1 MLRVSMP
8 QFLTCD
14 VQRLGPRCLALWRG
28 AGSREAGGTEPEGGG
43 CPLKRGAGPQE
54 ELRPPPG
61 AEKDGAG
68 ADAAGASRELALPMP
83 MP

>member
-1 MLRVSMP
+1 MSG
-8 QFLTCD
+8 T
-14 VQRLGPRCLALWRG
+14 LAG
-28 AGSREAGGTEPEGGG
+28 AGSGEAGGTEPEGGG
-43 CPLKRGAGPQE
+43 HPLKTGVGPQE

-61 AEKDGAG
+61 AEKDGADG